1 MANVLLYYLIAI
13 NVVTFLVY
21 GIDKWKVKQG
31 SWRISEAFL
40 LILAVIGG
48 SIGALLG
55 MKIWHHKTMHKK
67 FKYGLPLILIIQIIL
82 IGYLSK

>member
-1 MANVLLYYLIAI
+1 MANVLLYYLIVI
-13 NVVTFLVY
+13 NIVTFLVY
-21 GIDKWKVKQG
+21 GIDKWKAKQG
-31 SWRISEAFL
+31 SWRISEATL